1 MNVLDLLLCLAI
13 VIYIIASFTKK
24 DIFIYID
31 CFLVLCLIVLFVWM
45 GFVDKELYVKNEY
58 QITCI
63 SDNSSVQGQ
72 VRNSIFLSSGYIGEK
87 LKYRAFTINENG
99 GKNIVEYDA
108 DKCTL
113 FEDGQTKVVEYGYRY
128 NDKYKM
134 WFGDGD
140 NNKTVWY
147 EIHIPQ
153 NSITTEYN
161 IDLK

>member
-1 MNVLDLLLCLAI
+1 MDIVTIVMGLTLVVYVIGLL
-13 VIYIIASFTKK
+13 TRK

-31 CFLVLCLIVLFVWM
+31 CLLILCLIILFVWWVS
-45 GFVDKELYVKNEY
+45 VDKELYVKNEY

-72 VRNSIFLSSGYIGEK
+72 IRNSIFLSSGYTGEK
-87 LKYRAFTINENG
+87 LKYRAFTVDKNG

-113 FEDGQTKVVEYGYRY
+113 FEDGQTKVVEYGYKY
-128 NDKYKM
+128 NDKYKV

-140 NNKTVWY
+140 DNKTVWY
-147 EIHIPQ
+147 DIHIPK

>member
-1 MNVLDLLLCLAI
+1 MDVVTIVMGLALVVYVIGLL
-13 VIYIIASFTKK
+13 TRK

-31 CFLVLCLIVLFVWM
+31 CLLILCLIILFVWWAS
-45 GFVDKELYVKNEY
+45 VDKELYVKNEY

-72 VRNSIFLSSGYIGEK
+72 IRNSIFLSSGYIGEK
-87 LKYRAFTINENG
+87 LKYRAFTVDKNG

-113 FEDGQTKVVEYGYRY
+113 FEDGQTKVVEYGYKY
-128 NDKYKM
+128 NDKYKV

-140 NNKTVWY
+140 DNKTVWY
-147 EIHIPQ
+147 DIHIPK